1 MQETTKFFIDT
12 LVRYPQH
19 KLEWLGVG
27 DRARFVRRDAAKK
40 PAKSKKSEAKKKRPA
55 DKKGKG
61 KAVTVGGGD
70 SGVEEVTLA
79 FSADSWGFASG
90 GESSGDEE
98 GPDDSESDSDAD
110 SDCGYEDLLK
120 LRSIRLGLD
129 HVDGVRI
136 FEKEVRAG
144 EL

>member
-1 MQETTKFFIDT
+1 MQETTKFFIDA
-12 LVRYPQH
+12 LVRCPQH

-27 DRARFVRRDAAKK
+27 DRARLVKRDPPKK
-40 PAKSKKSEAKKKRPA
+40 PAKSTKKQAV

-70 SGVEEVTLA
+70 TGFEEVTFAL
-79 FSADSWGFASG
+79 SADSSKYPNDA
-90 GESSGDEE
+90 ESSGEAGE
-98 GPDDSESDSDAD
+98 SESESDAD
-110 SDCGYEDLLK
+110 DSGDSGDEFDDMLK